1 MIINSYIKAFKGAGI
16 ATGLAMVG
24 LQKLLNRKDVSTN
37 ALQSRVTDGL
47 HAKSVLE
54 KAGVY
59 QGEDPDEAE
68 NKRLNNIT
76 LFLRDSLY
84 SRLRNDDNGFYIE
97 DEDVEFISQ
106 ISETQ
111 YGIQISKRFE
121 GKYFP
126 SFNRVLYTIYK
137 TDDDEPSKLRWK
149 KDLTLVLFSQ
159 RDGSLVPK
167 FFIP

>member
-1 MIINSYIKAFKGAGI
+1 MIKSYIKAFKGAGI

-24 LQKLLNRKDVSTN
+24 LQKILNRKDVSTN
-37 ALQSRVTDGL
+37 TLQSRVMDGV

-54 KAGVY
+54 RAGVY
-59 QGEDPDEAE
+59 QGDDPEEAE
-68 NKRLNNIT
+68 NRRLNNIT

-111 YGIQISKRFE
+111 YDIQISKRFD

-137 TDDDEPSKLRWK
+137 TDEEEPDILRWK
-149 KDLTLVLFSQ
+149 KDITLVLFSQ

>member
-1 MIINSYIKAFKGAGI
+1 MILKSYVKAFKGAGI

-24 LQKLLNRKDVSTN
+24 LKKLLNRKEVSTI
-37 ALQSRVTDGL
+37 ALQNRVMDGL
-47 HAKSVLE
+47 HAKTILE

-76 LFLRDSLY
+76 LFLRDSLF
-84 SRLRNDDNGFYIE
+84 SRLRNDNNGFYI
-97 DEDVEFISQ
+97 DDDDVEFISH
-106 ISETQ
+106 IAETQ
-111 YGIQISKRFE
+111 YGIQISKRFD

-137 TDDDEPSKLRWK
+137 TDDDEPDKLRWK

>member
-1 MIINSYIKAFKGAGI
+1 MMLKSYVKAFKGAGI

-24 LQKLLNRKDVSTN
+24 LKKLLNRKEVSTI
-37 ALQSRVTDGL
+37 ALQNRVMDGL
-47 HAKSVLE
+47 HAKSILE

-59 QGEDPDEAE
+59 QGEDPDDTE
-68 NKRLNNIT
+68 NRRLNNIT
-76 LFLRDSLY
+76 LFLRDSLF
-84 SRLRNDDNGFYIE
+84 SRLRNDDNGFYI
-97 DEDVEFISQ
+97 DDDDVDFISH
-106 ISETQ
+106 IAETQ
-111 YGIQISKRFE
+111 YGIQISKRFD

-137 TDDDEPSKLRWK
+137 TDEEEPDKLRWK

>member
-1 MIINSYIKAFKGAGI
+1 MIKSYIKAFKGAGI
-16 ATGLAMVG
+16 ATGLAMMG
-24 LQKLLNRKDVSTN
+24 LQKLLNRKEAGTN
-37 ALQSRVTDGL
+37 TLQGRVMEGIR
-47 HAKSVLE
+47 AKSVLE
-54 KAGVY
+54 RAGVY
-59 QGEDPDEAE
+59 QGEDPEEAE
-68 NKRLNNIT
+68 NRRLNNIT

-84 SRLRNDDNGFYIE
+84 SRLKNDDNGFYID
-97 DEDVEFISQ
+97 DEDIEFIRQ

-111 YGIQISKRFE
+111 YNIQISKRFE

-137 TDDDEPSKLRWK
+137 TDDEEPNILRWK
-149 KDLTLVLFSQ
+149 KDLTLVIFSQ